1 MAGAF
6 DAQIDIST
14 AQATANLRALNKE
27 VGTTA
32 TMLGQLDKALKE
44 TQGDLTKTAQALTQ
58 IVAAQRTAAK
68 GSKDLAN
75 AQIAQARAE
84 GIAITNANKVAESNA
99 RVAASEAQRQRTTVL
114 TQQAIERKAAADAKA
129 AQQADKTAD
138 AVRRSNESLSDSRYL
153 LYDVG
158 ATYGVL
164 SAAMLSVP
172 IATAAI
178 ATAYQKDFAQVVR
191 TTGTADAATGELRD
205 SLKALTGEIPLS
217 FEQLSGIASLG
228 GQLGIAKDRLDEF
241 TEVTAKFV
249 ATTNLTEEAA
259 GTLFGRLS
267 DTFGKSGD
275 VEFFNQIGSSIAEV
289 GVNSV
294 ATETE
299 IAALLNQ
306 IGSIGAAAGFSAQS
320 MVGMSG
326 ALASLRV
333 RPELARGVLTTVF
346 SDLNRAA
353 ESGGPQLQAY
363 AEQLGMTQ
371 QAAANLWKSNPEE
384 FFNKLVASL
393 GEANKAGELTSTLDD
408 LGIAGLRAVPMFTKL
423 AVGADLFAEQMQT
436 ANSAY
441 SEGTALNEMSAG
453 VFETVAAKLTTLAN
467 SFKNLADSIGGSS
480 LAPIG
485 ILIGMLQGLVDGL
498 TWAADTI
505 PGVKQLFSVLMLFS
519 AVTGVFLGLK
529 AAQAFVLAGLVGFQQ
544 VAGRSVIAS
553 SMSLTGIIRQLG
565 ITFMMMS
572 GQSREAATSLLGTA
586 SAMQVTSTAARSLT
600 ATTVAS
606 GAALGTRLAGG
617 AKTAGAALLGLAGG
631 PVGIAVAALAALSIG
646 MMGVNAKANQMK
658 ESVADAFNESDVAG
672 AKALAEALSTKPEG
686 IMADMANNFATNGK
700 SVADIAKDWG
710 VGLDTLTDAAR
721 GSAPALDEVHA
732 AMDRFAQGKGFDG
745 YEDLMGKGKKGLLF
759 TPDSNGAYS
768 ALKQVEGALGDYK
781 AKADETKQTS
791 TEVEQA
797 LSNLG
802 LAGEESG
809 DGISVGTEAID
820 GMSSALSALMD
831 QIFGVLNNEVAL
843 NDALRK
849 VGEGLADTGSY
860 DPASEGGGA
869 NIANFQAAAEAAQ
882 QKFMDLAIAGEMT
895 TGEAAAQYAA
905 FIDGLIE
912 QIRQHGGDPTPIV
925 NLAEQ
930 TKAGFENALNNGIPA
945 AIPVTAD
952 ASDAKAEL
960 ASIEAEYGTL
970 DATVLVEEHGAAEA
984 AARVNQLQGVLGA
997 ATDTPYVAAVGADT
1011 TAANANAS
1019 ATQLYILS
1027 MFGLPV
1033 YTATVDADASPA
1045 VQALQGFMQWAQ
1057 AGLSSIAN
1065 AIIHVGNAASRVFG
1079 GAGDMG
1085 LLAMPAGP
1093 APNGSSGRFGA
1104 PAKSAAP
1111 VAAAPAPP
1119 AQVAPKAAPK
1129 AQAGNFGAMADGY
1142 DKAAAAANKAGGAG
1156 KKAGDAGKKAGEETA
1171 KAWDDA
1177 AKEIESYAGRISTS
1191 LKRSFD
1197 QQYGLQSATD
1207 EYYTALNSIKKKR
1220 DEELKTVQEL
1230 VRKQKELNNERNS
1243 ELVDARKAQ
1252 IERDISLKYGEGDR
1266 AADYDNQAQTSLDNA
1281 AAKQVE
1287 IETAKQEQTEL
1298 ENSRNK
1304 LVGYSQAAIDN
1315 RAALRDLESKM
1326 MDMIVAYANTGASQN
1341 QVEAY
1346 ARKLTAQFNTQVG
1359 QIGYNRAAVNNL
1371 TGDTGRYIAAINR
1384 VPYRIHTESSN
1395 NFNSAAGQAGG
1406 LGNAIGGIPNYIP
1419 ITADFKTKN
1428 YAAFMGPLGAAL
1440 DALDRLK
1447 NSGSIA
1453 VTGDRRWFNQ
1463 GGSVGGGFGGAGSSG
1478 GFYNGGLI
1486 PGQSPSNP
1494 NVDNLMASVDGHG
1507 AIRVRSGEF
1516 IQPEPAVN
1524 FYGEDFMNKIRTM
1537 SLPRFNMGGSVGGY
1551 SAPSAGAGG
1560 TQTDVITAEVLAAL
1574 QRLAERPINLLTE
1587 STLLASTVSEGNSIL
1602 ASNGAN

>member
-371 QAAANLWKSNPEE
+371 QAAADLWKSNPEE

-393 GEANKAGELTSTLDD
+393 GEANKAGELTSTLDN

-436 ANSAY
+436 ANDAY
-441 SEGTALNEMSAG
+441 GKGTALNEMSAG

-485 ILIGMLQGLVDGL
+485 ILLDMLQGLIDGL
-498 TWAADTI
+498 TWAADTV

-586 SAMQVTSTAARSLT
+586 SAMQITSTAARSLVTST
-600 ATTVAS
+600 AAA
-606 GAALGTRLAGG
+606 GAGLGTRLAGG
-617 AKTAGAALLGLAGG
+617 AKAAGSALLGLAGG
-631 PVGIAVAALAALSIG
+631 PVGIAVAALAALGFGFMS
-646 MMGVNAKANQMK
+646 AQQKADTMRD
-658 ESVADAFNESDVAG
+658 SVAQAFTAGDAAG
-672 AKALAEALSTKPEG
+672 AKALAEALTTKQDG
-686 IMADMANNFATNGK
+686 FFTNLNNNFATNGK
-700 SVADIAKDWG
+700 SVADIAEEMG
-710 VGLDTLTDAAR
+710 ISLTTLTDAAM
-721 GSAPALDEVHA
+721 GSAPAIDAVNA
-732 AMDRFAQGKGFDG
+732 AMERYAQGKGFDG
-745 YEDLMGKGKKGLLF
+745 KDALMENAKGIL
-759 TPDSNGAYS
+759 TSPDTVGASYGI
-768 ALKQVEGALGDYK
+768 KQVEDALTSYK
-781 AKADETKQTS
+781 SSADEAKSTS
-791 TEVEQA
+791 SATEEA
-797 LSNLG
+797 LANLG
-802 LAGEESG
+802 LTGEESG
-809 DGISVGTEAID
+809 DGISVGTDAID
-820 GMSSALSALMD
+820 NMASALSALMD

-930 TKAGFENALNNGIPA
+930 TKAGFENALNNGIPT

-952 ASDAKAEL
+952 AAAAKAEL

-970 DATVLVEEHGAAEA
+970 DATVLVQEHGAAEA

-1011 TAANANAS
+1011 SAANANAS
-1019 ATQLYILS
+1019 ATQQYIID
-1027 MFGLPV
+1027 MFGIPV
-1033 YTATVDADASPA
+1033 YTAYVDADTNPA
-1045 VQALQGFMQWAQ
+1045 MQAIQGMMQWAQ
-1057 AGLSSIAN
+1057 AGLTHLAN

-1085 LLAMPAGP
+1085 LLAMP
-1093 APNGSSGRFGA
+1093 
-1104 PAKSAAP
+1104 SAAP
-1111 VAAAPAPP
+1111 AAPRQTISAPLNRGPAAAAPP
-1119 AQVAPKAAPK
+1119 AQVAAKAAPT

-1142 DKAAAAANKAGGAG
+1142 DKAAASANKAGGAG

-1177 AKEIESYAGRISTS
+1177 AKEIESYAGRISSS

-1287 IETAKQEQTEL
+1287 IETARQEQAAL
-1298 ENSRNK
+1298 EESRNK
-1304 LVGYSQAAIDN
+1304 LEGYSQAAIDN
-1315 RAALRDLESKM
+1315 RTALRDLESKM
-1326 MDMIVAYANTGASQN
+1326 LDMIVAYANTGASQN

-1346 ARKLTAQFNTQVG
+1346 ARKLTSQFNTQVG

-1384 VPYRIHTESSN
+1384 VPYRITTTATN
-1395 NFNSAAGQAGG
+1395 NFGQAAGQAGG
-1406 LGNAIGGIPNYIP
+1406 LGNAVGGIPNHVP
-1419 ITADFKTKN
+1419 ITAEFRYTG
-1428 YAAFMGPLGAAL
+1428 YSAFMGAVGVAL
-1440 DALDRLK
+1440 DAMARLQ
-1447 NSGSIA
+1447 NTGSIA
-1453 VTGDRRWFNQ
+1453 VKGNRSWYNN
-1463 GGSVGGGFGGAGSSG
+1463 GGSVGGGFSGAGSSG
-1478 GFYNGGLI
+1478 GFASGGLI
-1486 PGQSPSNP
+1486 PGQSPSDP
-1494 NVDNLMASVDGHG
+1494 SVDNLTASVNGRG
-1507 AIRVRSGEF
+1507 MIRVRSGEF
-1516 IQPEPAVN
+1516 IQPEPAVKY
-1524 FYGEDFMNKIRTM
+1524 YGEDFMNKIRTM

-1574 QRLAERPINLLTE
+1574 QRLAERPIHLLTE